1 MGTVAFDKYS
11 FYTLQHDFT
20 PPGTYTLIPHI
31 VQNGPLKGLKTYCL
45 INPELGVFEEQS
57 GYTGA
62 YPMRYAILIHPGNWA
77 HDSIGCILPGI
88 ARDTLYPKPN
98 VGGSQVAFRQI
109 MGFLGGVA
117 GHTLE
122 IRDVQTA
129 A

>member
-1 MGTVAFDKYS
+1 MGVLTFDQYR
-11 FYTLQHDFT
+11 FFTLQHDFT
-20 PPGTYTLIPHI
+20 PAGTYTLIPHI
-31 VQNGPLKGLKTYCL
+31 VQHGPLHGLKTYCL
-45 INPELGVFEEQS
+45 VNSELGVYENPSESTSQF
-57 GYTGA
+57 
-62 YPMRYAILIHPGNWA
+62 PMRYAILIHPGNWA

-98 VGGSQVAFRQI
+98 VGGSQVAFKQI
-109 MGFLGGVA
+109 YGFLGGVA